1 MGNLGIEIEKHQ
13 GQIEVDGKPKIA
25 NFDSFSFRVDN
36 IQTREEWKQV
46 KSKID
51 ALVAKLDMIE

>member
-13 GQIEVDGKPKIA
+13 GQIEVDGKREIA

-36 IQTREEWKQV
+36 IQTRDEWKQV
-46 KSKID
+46 KNKID